1 LGSGGGRTPVDSSAF
16 CSYDEP
22 VVTWDDRK
30 RQANLRHH
38 GLDFEG
44 CEAVFDGPV
53 VTAEDSRRAYGEQR
67 INLLGWL
74 QDRVVHMTYTER
86 GETLRV
92 ISLREA
98 TKHEA
103 RYYFQAVSQES

>member
-1 LGSGGGRTPVDSSAF
+1 VI
-16 CSYDEP
+16 
-22 VVTWDDRK
+22 TWDERK

-44 CEAVFDGPV
+44 CDAVFDHPV
-53 VTAEDSRRAYGEQR
+53 VTNEDSRIAYGEQR

-74 QDRVVHMTYTER
+74 RGRVIHLTYTER
-86 GETLRV
+86 GEDLHV

-98 TKHEA
+98 TQYEA
-103 RYYFQAVSQES
+103 RYYFRILSQQP